1 MQTLN
6 FFLSL
11 GTILAPIVTVPF
23 LSSED
28 RVLKDVNL
36 NQTNW
41 TNNEIVKNRISPKY
55 LDVLLVTN
63 TFENQTISDDHHLA
77 TKSQIHIAYAIIGFI
92 TFVAGLV
99 INLLYLFAPYDD
111 DENKRKEAFVF
122 PLPKKP
128 KESRFSLAN
137 LYYWTV
143 LVLCCTITCFYYSM
157 TINNSNYIQAFG
169 VESELTSKTTGSYLT
184 LTYSCVLTFSCFC
197 FVFIS
202 AKLPPALILL
212 ADFALMVLS
221 NILICCGRSVPMLWT
236 AIVLLGIGMSSVQ
249 PSLYSYMKQR
259 IDVNNVVISIIT
271 FSSGLIAMFYPLMN
285 GYYIEAFPLTFP
297 IINLVS
303 VLIMIVLFVFINLFD
318 LIYNKKVRNELSIRK
333 STDDDASLDAYKT
346 NTHL

>member
-28 RVLKDVNL
+28 RVLKDLNL

-55 LDVLLVTN
+55 LDVLLATN
-63 TFENQTISDDHHLA
+63 FDNQTSSDDHHLA

-111 DENKRKEAFVF
+111 ENKRKEGFVF
-122 PLPKKP
+122 PLPKKSQ
-128 KESRFSLAN
+128 ESKFSLAN
-137 LYYWTV
+137 LYHWMV

-202 AKLPPALILL
+202 AKLPPRLILL
-212 ADFALMVLS
+212 ADLALMTLS
-221 NILICCGRSVPMLWT
+221 NILICCGRSVQMLWA

-249 PSLYSYMKQR
+249 PSLYSFVKQR
-259 IDVNNVVISIIT
+259 IDVNNVVISIFT

-303 VLIMIVLFVFINLFD
+303 VLIMIVLFVFINIFD
-318 LIYNKKVRNELSIRK
+318 LIYNKKLRNELSIRK
-333 STDDDASLDAYKT
+333 STEDDASFDAYK